1 MQFEAIFQPKTVAV
15 IGASD
20 RPESVGYA
28 VMKNMQKGGF
38 KGKLFPIN
46 GRKPELFGMKCYAK
60 VGDIPEK
67 VDLAVIAIP
76 AKFVPSVCVECG
88 VAGVKGLI
96 IITAGFAEAGAE
108 GIKMCGEI
116 EATCKKYNMR
126 MIGPNCLGII
136 NPRDGVNAS
145 FASVMPEAGGVAFVS
160 QSGALCTAILDWA
173 ANQHVGFSYFVSIGS
188 SIDTDY
194 ADLFEF
200 FAKDDKV
207 TSILMYIESIKDAK
221 RFVLRAREFAKDKP
235 IILLKS
241 GRSSEGAAAAMS
253 HTGSL
258 AGNDAVY
265 DAVFDRCGC
274 IRVDSICDL
283 WDCAHVLATQ
293 TVPQNNRLCIITNAG
308 GPGVISTDRLVSV
321 KGKLAKLSEQTMTE
335 LNGSLSQFWSHG
347 NPVDVLGDA
356 TASTYQKTIDI
367 CLKDPQIDGIV
378 VVLTPQAMTD
388 PVAVA
393 KSVVEHGPY
402 SKPVLASWMGQSEVE
417 AGVKILEAGKIPNF
431 ETPER
436 AVTAFGYIMRHPEMA
451 AKLKEVPNYV
461 DVKVDYEGAKQ
472 LIEEVVKDGRNTFTE
487 YEGKLMFSK
496 YGIPIKGMAKAAT
509 EAEAVAEAAKMGYPV
524 IMKILSPD
532 IMHKTDVGGVKIGLK
547 TEEDVKKAFN
557 DIMTSVKAMKPEAR
571 IHGVLIEKMCSFK
584 YECIIGC
591 KKDPLFGPV
600 IVFGMGGVTV
610 ELYKDTNIALPPI
623 DMNAAERLIDGTKIS
638 KLLHGYRGM
647 QGCDV
652 EGLKKLLVQFS
663 KMIMDFPEISEVD
676 INPLACSYEEFLVL
690 DAKIVLDK
698 NMIGK
703 EVPKYS
709 HLLIQP

>member
-1 MQFEAIFQPKTVAV
+1 MQFEPLFNPKSVAV

-20 RPESVGYA
+20 RKESVGYA
-28 VMKNMQKGGF
+28 VMNNMIKGGY
-38 KGKLFPIN
+38 KGHLYPV

-60 VGDIPEK
+60 IGQIEEK

-76 AKFVPSVCVECG
+76 AKFVPGVCIECG
-88 VAGVKGLI
+88 EAGVKGLI
-96 IITAGFAEAGAE
+96 IITAGFAEAGEE
-108 GIKMCGEI
+108 GKKMCIEI
-116 EATCKKYNMR
+116 QATCQKYNMR

-145 FASVMPEAGGVAFVS
+145 FASVMPEAGGVAFIS

-200 FAKDDKV
+200 FAKDPKV

-221 RFVLRAREFAKDKP
+221 KFVLRAREFAADKP
-235 IILLKS
+235 IILLKA
-241 GRSSEGAAAAMS
+241 GKSSEGAAAAMS

-293 TVPQNNRLCIITNAG
+293 NIPQNNRLCIITNAG

-321 KGKLAKLSEQTMTE
+321 HGHLAKLSESTMTE
-335 LNGSLSQFWSHG
+335 LNGFLSPFWSHS

-356 TASTYQKTIDI
+356 TASTYQKTLDVVI
-367 CLKDPQIDGIV
+367 KDPQIDGVV

-393 KSVVEHGPY
+393 KSLVEHGPY
-402 SKPVLASWMGQSEVE
+402 QKPVLASWMGQSEVE
-417 AGVKILEAGKIPNF
+417 AGVKILEQGKIPNF

-436 AVTAFGYIMRHPEMA
+436 AVTAFGYIMRHPDIA
-451 AKLKEVPNYV
+451 AKLKEIPKYL
-461 DVKVDYEGAKQ
+461 DVQVDYEGAKK
-472 LIEEVVKDGRNTFTE
+472 LIADVVADGRTTFTE
-487 YEGKLMFSK
+487 YEGKMMFSK
-496 YGIPIKGMAKAAT
+496 YGIPIKGMAKAST
-509 EAEAVAEAAKMGYPV
+509 EDEAVAEAMKIGTPV
-524 IMKILSPD
+524 VMKILSPD
-532 IMHKTDVGGVKIGLK
+532 IMHKTDVGGVKVKLT
-547 TEEDVKKAFN
+547 TEEEIRKAYR
-557 DIMTSVKAMKPEAR
+557 DIMTSVKEKKPEAR
-571 IHGVLIEKMCSFK
+571 IHGVLLEKMVGFK

-623 DMNAAERLIDGTKIS
+623 GLQEADRLIDGTKIS
-638 KLLHGYRGM
+638 KLLRGYRGM
-647 QGCDV
+647 PACDV
-652 EGLKKLLVQFS
+652 EGLKKILVQFS

-676 INPLACSYEEFLVL
+676 INPLAVSYEEFLVL

-709 HLLIQP
+709 HLVIQP